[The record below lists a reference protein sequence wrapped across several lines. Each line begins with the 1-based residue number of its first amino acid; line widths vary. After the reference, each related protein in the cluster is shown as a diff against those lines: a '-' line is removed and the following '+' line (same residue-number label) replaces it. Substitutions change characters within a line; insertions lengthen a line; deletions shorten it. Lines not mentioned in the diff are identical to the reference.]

1 MLMRKP
7 YLGRHSIERLFDRI
21 CRAMPPDIQA
31 IRHESTFIGRGV
43 LRRLLIT
50 IEAVF
55 RQGDVTHVTGEN
67 YFLTLLLRRHT
78 TVLTIHDVLTPLRT
92 RGLRGWLMRLLW
104 YRIPMARAQI
114 ITVVSEATRA
124 RLVEFGF
131 ANGRDIRVI
140 HNCTF
145 SEFTPVPREFDSENP
160 LVLLIGTAW
169 NKNVE
174 RVIEALSEIRCRVRL
189 IGEPSVSQQ
198 QAIQRA
204 GLAVST
210 AYRLS
215 DHELVDE
222 YARCDLVVLASTE
235 EGFGLPIL
243 EAQATGRVVVT
254 SRISSMPEVA
264 GDAAEFVDPFSVT
277 SIRRGVQ
284 RVIADAKHRETL
296 IARGFENLRRF
307 NPQLIADQY
316 AAIYRELAGSS
327 VRNLRPRCPT
337 ATESSASGDG

>member
-7 YLGRHSIERLFDRI
+7 YLGRHSIERLFDRL
-21 CRAMPPDIQA
+21 CEALPPDIA
-31 IRHESTFIGRGV
+31 VKRHVSSFTGRGIS
-43 LRRLLIT
+43 RRILIT
-50 IEAVF
+50 LEAVF
-55 RQGDVTHVTGEN
+55 HQGDVTHVTGET
-67 YFLTLLLRRHT
+67 YFLTLLLRRRT
-78 TVLTIHDVLTPLRT
+78 TVLTIHDLLTPMRLT
-92 RGLRGWLMRLLW
+92 GPKAWLMRLLW
-104 YRIPMARAQI
+104 YRLPMARAQV
-114 ITVVSEATRA
+114 ITVVSEATRK
-124 RLVEFGF
+124 RLAEFGL
-131 ANGRDIRVI
+131 AKDRDIRVI
-140 HNCTF
+140 YNCTF
-145 SEFTPVPREFDSENP
+145 SEFKPVAKEFDATNP
-160 LVLLIGTAW
+160 LVLLVGTTW

-198 QAIQRA
+198 RVIQRA

-222 YARCDLVVLASTE
+222 YARCDLVVMASTE

-307 NPQLIADQY
+307 SPQLIADQY